1 MMCAVFIGIVAEFL
15 AVALIAFRL
24 AGWPGMVIAMAA
36 LALVFLFTM
45 AFCKAAALADA
56 EMARHR
62 GDSRKVRYHEGI
74 GHVHGTFSESEG
86 RGGED
91 DPRR

>member
-1 MMCAVFIGIVAEFL
+1 MMCAVFIGIVAEFW

-24 AGWPGMVIAMAA
+24 AGWPGTVIAMAA
-36 LALVFLFTM
+36 LTLVFLFTM

-62 GDSRKVRYHEGI
+62 EEKGMV
-74 GHVHGTFSESEG
+74 V
-86 RGGED
+86 D
-91 DPRR
+91 DR

>member
-1 MMCAVFIGIVAEFL
+1 MMCAVSISIVAEFL

-24 AGWPGMVIAMAA
+24 AGWPGTVIAMAA

-45 AFCKAAALADA
+45 ALCKAAALADA

-62 GDSRKVRYHEGI
+62 EEKGMV
-74 GHVHGTFSESEG
+74 V
-86 RGGED
+86 D
-91 DPRR
+91 DR